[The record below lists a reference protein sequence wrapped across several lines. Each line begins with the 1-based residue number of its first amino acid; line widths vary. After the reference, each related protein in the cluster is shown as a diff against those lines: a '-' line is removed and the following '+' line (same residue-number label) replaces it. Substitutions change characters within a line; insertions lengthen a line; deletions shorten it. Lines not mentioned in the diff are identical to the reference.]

1 MDLPRQVFAASDR
14 INTLGQARISQA
26 YDLEMLTGKNHGCA
40 KDLVQE
46 DEWIATIA

>member
-1 MDLPRQVFAASDR
+1 M
-14 INTLGQARISQA
+14 NTLPQARISQA

-46 DEWIATIA
+46 DKWIATIA